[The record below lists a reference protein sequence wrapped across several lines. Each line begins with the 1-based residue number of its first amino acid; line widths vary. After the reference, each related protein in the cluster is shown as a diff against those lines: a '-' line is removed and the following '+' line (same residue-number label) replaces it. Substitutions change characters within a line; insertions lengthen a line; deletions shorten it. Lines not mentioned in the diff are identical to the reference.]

1 MRMLISNLNRL
12 TTVTHLTRLF
22 FPFGLLSSARLVGN
36 GDDGRCNGTA
46 MIEMEQEAGMI
57 AMYELHNLQFMNH
70 YIQIEEA

>member
-1 MRMLISNLNRL
+1 
-12 TTVTHLTRLF
+12 
-22 FPFGLLSSARLVGN
+22 
-36 GDDGRCNGTA
+36 